1 MGFMEIF
8 LIIVGV
14 IVLVLSYVLPMK
26 EKEKRTEQAPK
37 VDEGMIKE
45 LIEKE
50 IKDEKNR
57 INDVLDET
65 ITYSMEKTERAMER
79 LTNEKMM
86 AVNEYSDQ
94 VLEAINKNHQEV
106 IFLYDMLN
114 DKHEN
119 LVSTVSEASKKAQE
133 IKQTVQDAEIT
144 VKEAVATGADKQED
158 KSSPKQAVDSS
169 TAEKIPEEK
178 VSEEKQKAEKT
189 TGKKTRGTKSQTSKK
204 ADVETSEGEE
214 KTDSQS
220 PDKVTSKKKTRS
232 RKNEIE
238 TKTDAVKDA
247 EAEFIPISPEVV
259 RVENGMI
266 VEEPESIWESMIAG
280 NAENNPTAD
289 SITPQEEPVNPE
301 IGHNNNE
308 TILRLHKLGQS
319 QTAIAKELG
328 LGVGEVKLVIDLFE
342 KS

>member
-1 MGFMEIF
+1 MGLMGIV
-8 LIIVGV
+8 LIIIGAV
-14 IVLVLSYVLPMK
+14 VLVLSYTLPMK
-26 EKEKRTEQAPK
+26 EKEKKAEPMPK
-37 VDEGMIKE
+37 VDEELIKE

-144 VKEAVATGADKQED
+144 VKEAVVTE
-158 KSSPKQAVDSS
+158 
-169 TAEKIPEEK
+169 TEKKEEK
-178 VSEEKQKAEKT
+178 PA
-189 TGKKTRGTKSQTSKK
+189 GKK
-204 ADVETSEGEE
+204 ADSEETEEKGQADLRNPDKTETSKEGSE
-214 KTDSQS
+214 KT
-220 PDKVTSKKKTRS
+220 
-232 RKNEIE
+232 EAE
-238 TKTDAVKDA
+238 TKT
-247 EAEFIPISPEVV
+247 EFVPISPEVV
-259 RVENGMI
+259 RVVDGMI
-266 VEEPESIWESMIAG
+266 VEETETAFGSTPGERAGDGMAPDAAASSEGTEDAESR
-280 NAENNPTAD
+280 
-289 SITPQEEPVNPE
+289 
-301 IGHNNNE
+301 HNNNE
-308 TILRLHKLGQS
+308 IILRLHKLGKS
-319 QTAIAKELG
+319 QTAIARELG